1 MDDKEYN
8 ARQLISELPSSKR
21 GQIVKDQLDAAAIIA
36 EWLEKNDEAKAM
48 FIKWHI
54 ENMQ

>member
-8 ARQLISELPSSKR
+8 ARQVISELPSSKR

-36 EWLEKNDEAKAM
+36 EWLEQDDTARAM
-48 FIKWHI
+48 FVKWHI